1 MIRGLSWVGTR
12 TERYSELVT
21 FFRDVLQ
28 LGVDHEEEDFIVF
41 RLPDGSKVE
50 VFGPSDRDH
59 IHFKTCPVAG
69 FDVDDIEAARER
81 LEAGGAEFIGPIQ
94 RWEPTGE
101 AWSHFR
107 APDDN
112 IYELTQKGTRD

>member
-94 RWEPTGE
+94 RWEPSGE

-112 IYELTQKGTRD
+112 VYELTQKGTRD